1 MTVISI
7 VTGLSLSVIHDDIN
21 LLVEEEFLTI
31 LRISIGCIIIH
42 GDGIEI
48 TIIEEWVLEDVN
60 KLLFDLELVLSLCKE
75 PFVDH
80 ISSEFTLG
88 SLLNFL
94 PRESAHAT

>member
-48 TIIEEWVLEDVN
+48 TIIEE
-60 KLLFDLELVLSLCKE
+60 
-75 PFVDH
+75 
-80 ISSEFTLG
+80 
-88 SLLNFL
+88 
-94 PRESAHAT
+94 